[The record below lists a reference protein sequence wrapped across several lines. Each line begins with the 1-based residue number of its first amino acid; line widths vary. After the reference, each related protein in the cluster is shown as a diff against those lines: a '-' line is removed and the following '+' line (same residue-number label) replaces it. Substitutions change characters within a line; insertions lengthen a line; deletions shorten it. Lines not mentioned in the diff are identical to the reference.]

1 MSWFDIIK
9 ETPEQ
14 LLETLRDGK
23 KPTPAMIDLPETPD
37 MKRRRAQQTSD
48 ETSRKVVDAAIA
60 AKNKKNQPKPNIP
73 LPKEPSKWR
82 NQLRG
87 VGSKAAN
94 LGAGAARKV
103 GSSVKNQLTARQRD
117 PNPNAPS
124 RLRPKQSDQNSRLKP
139 NTNPPPRIPEGGS
152 EEWKKVL
159 SGNQGP
165 LGEDAPIR
173 RVKKVK
179 RDKDGK
185 PVTN

>member
-23 KPTPAMIDLPETPD
+23 KPTPAMIDLPETDD
-37 MKRRRAQQTSD
+37 MKRTRAQQTSD

-103 GSSVKNQLTARQRD
+103 GSSVKNQLTTRQRD
-117 PNPNAPS
+117 HNPNAPS
-124 RLRPKQSDQNSRLKP
+124 RLKPKQPDPNSRLQPKK
-139 NTNPPPRIPEGGS
+139 RWE
-152 EEWKKVL
+152 KVL
-159 SGNQGP
+159 GGNQGP
-165 LGEDAPIR
+165 KGPDAPIKR
-173 RVKKVK
+173 KVRTVK
-179 RDKDGK
+179 RNADNT
-185 PVTN
+185 PVIN